1 MVVACSA
8 EDIWTPSESKVADHI
23 VRTTLLLRKITLPTG
38 YEQGASYV
46 AGIAGSSSHADRGLH
61 HGADHLRVLAY
72 AETIVGAPQHNF
84 AGALRR
90 LPSGVWKA
98 AGDTLKSREHPVAP
112 LASKTSQHFHEK
124 SVVTYEC
131 DLVRRPGSTQIPFR
145 YSTRSFLFSLLRFN
159 LNWVS

>member
-61 HGADHLRVLAY
+61 HGA
-72 AETIVGAPQHNF
+72 
-84 AGALRR
+84 
-90 LPSGVWKA
+90 
-98 AGDTLKSREHPVAP
+98 
-112 LASKTSQHFHEK
+112 
-124 SVVTYEC
+124 
-131 DLVRRPGSTQIPFR
+131 
-145 YSTRSFLFSLLRFN
+145 
-159 LNWVS
+159 